1 MEKARVYHKVNTI
14 LSYLTLYVCIIC
26 LIYGAIN
33 TCLFQQDRKTE
44 SILMCLDNPSAAQ
57 KAEFQSEIEQM
68 KLLGSHPNIVSLV
81 GCCTFRDEKFLVIEY
96 VPFGDLL
103 TWLRCRR
110 RRVRKWNRWFSIHS
124 KKRVCLHASVHG
136 DYLVALKVL
145 GYLVEAPL

>member
-14 LSYLTLYVCIIC
+14 LSYLTLYVYIVC
-26 LIYGAIN
+26 LIYGATK
-33 TCLFQQDRKTE
+33 TCWFQQERKTE

-57 KAEFQSEIEQM
+57 KAEFQSEIEEM

-81 GCCTFRDEKFLVIEY
+81 GCCTFQDEKFLVIEY

-110 RRVRKWNRWFSIHS
+110 RRVRKWNRRFSIHF

-145 GYLVEAPL
+145 GYLLEVPL